1 MIHQAGRKCA
11 AVILVLVLMLSSV
24 SITAF
29 AASTPFAG
37 GDGSSDHPYEIANQ
51 EQLDSVR
58 DYLGSN
64 FKQIANITINTTTYP
79 NWSPIGEEGSP
90 FTGSYNGD
98 GHSITGLK
106 INETASEDSHTV
118 LGLFGVV
125 GSGGSISNIRL
136 ENVDIYVVSGS
147 STSVE
152 SFIGGLAG
160 ANLGTISNCSVTG
173 ILDVASQQ
181 IAAGGLVGNIGGF
194 NGVFGSPGANG
205 SGVVTGCT
213 SNCTLNVAGY
223 YQVVHAGGLVGEAFK
238 AGSSVNNSSSTGTVI
253 CRGGS
258 DVNQTGPTAGG
269 LLGYADGIEIEDC
282 SSDAVVSAVNARSQA
297 NAGGLIGGI
306 VGNCTISNCTSTGN
320 AEASDA
326 PGSKGTRLCVGGLI
340 GYSFSSS
347 AINNCHCTGNVTA
360 AGTGAATPAY
370 SYSAVYSGGFIGYIS
385 LGSDVVRISQ
395 CYATGNAIATVSTF
409 GYAYA
414 GGFGGCY
421 SKADVSKSY
430 SLGNAQ
436 AASPDGHASAGGF
449 TGYYGYASNPS
460 PTTLSN
466 CFSRGNAAANCIGKE
481 RVGGFSG
488 VIANSNASYCFGTGI
503 PTVSHDSSLIYC
515 GGFAGIKDAATIN
528 SCYYDS
534 TVSGKTDSD
543 RGTPM
548 STSDM
553 KKPDFETYMANA
565 GAGWKLV
572 SNLNGGYLVIDG
584 VGLGALPTSFVT
596 YKDGADEST
605 MYGSDTVAQ
614 GVIFSQP
621 SWISPENAGSSL
633 SGWYTDPSCG
643 SSYKW
648 NFALQTVSSASL
660 MLYAG
665 WESLD
670 PTAPT
675 LTAGAVNR
683 LSDTSATASFISDE
697 AGAYYYVVVE
707 NDAGEPVIDTSG
719 AGTACTT
726 GETVI
731 SLTTLIAGE
740 KDIYIKVKDAAGNV
754 SAALKIDI
762 PAYAILDTVEPTLT
776 AGAVNRLSDTNAT
789 VTFTS
794 DEAGDYYYVVV
805 EDGDGEPVIDT
816 SGAGTACTTGETVIS
831 LTTLIAGAKDIY
843 IKVKDAA
850 GNVSAA
856 LELDVPIFF
865 VPVTGI
871 LDVPASAAAG
881 TDLTLTGTVT
891 PADATNQSIVW
902 SVKSAGAT
910 GANIAGN
917 ILSTT
922 GAGTVIVTAAIVS
935 GVSQAT
941 DYTQDFTVIVY
952 SMAHDILEEQV
963 DTTVITAEGLFAE
976 VARLIVVPI
985 SDGDADRVELEEQLS
1000 EQNAIA
1006 AYEIHV
1012 EPAGAFRP
1020 PLTLSFRVGQ
1030 SFNGRTVYILH
1041 KLSNGSTDIYTPTVE
1056 NGEAVITVNELSP
1069 FLLAVDP
1076 QVTIVQQPQSVLALV
1091 GQTAA
1096 FHVEAE
1102 GLDPLAYQWQRRT
1115 GDGAAWEDISGATIA
1130 DYTTTKVNMS
1140 HNGYQYRVIITDV
1153 LGNSATS
1160 DTAILT
1166 IAVSPATGDNSQP
1179 LVYAVMTVLF
1189 AAAMIFILRRRRMA

>member
-1 MIHQAGRKCA
+1 MIYQTRKKCM
-11 AVILVLVLMLSSV
+11 AVLLVLVMML
-24 SITAF
+24 TAVPMI
-29 AASTPFAG
+29 ALATSDPPFAG
-37 GDGSSDHPYEIANQ
+37 GDGSQDHPYEIANQ
-51 EQLDSVR
+51 DQLDSVR
-58 DYLGSN
+58 DYLGSY
-64 FKQIANITINTTTYP
+64 FMQTANITINTITYP
-79 NWSPIGEEGSP
+79 NWAPIGTVASP
-90 FTGSYNGD
+90 FTGSYDGGD
-98 GHSITGLK
+98 YWIRDLK
-106 INETASEDSHTV
+106 INTTASSDSHTV

-125 GSGGSISNIRL
+125 GHGGLIGNINL
-136 ENVDIYVVSGS
+136 ENVDIDVASGS

-152 SFIGGLAG
+152 SFIGGLVG

-173 ILDVASQQ
+173 TLDAASQQ
-181 IAAGGLVGNIGGF
+181 IAAGGLAGNIGGF
-194 NGVFGSPGANG
+194 NPLGYDPGVI
-205 SGVVTGCT
+205 TGCT
-213 SNCTLNVAGY
+213 SNCTLDITGN
-223 YQVVHAGGLVGEAFK
+223 YQVAHAGGLVGEALTP
-238 AGSSVNNSSSTGTVI
+238 GSSINNSNSSGIVT

-269 LLGYADGIEIEDC
+269 LLGYADDIEIENC
-282 SSDAVVSAVNARSQA
+282 SSDSVVSALNARSQA

-306 VGNCTISNCTSTGN
+306 AGNCTISNCTSTGN
-320 AEASDA
+320 ATVSDA
-326 PGSKGTRLCVGGLI
+326 SGSTPSQISAGGLI
-340 GYSFSSS
+340 GSSFSASVI
-347 AINNCHCTGNVTA
+347 ANCHSSGDAIAT
-360 AGTGAATPAY
+360 GTGASSWPSLY
-370 SYSAVYSGGFIGYIS
+370 VYSGGFLGYAS
-385 LGSDVVRISQ
+385 AGGGGVNISQ
-395 CYATGNAIATVSTF
+395 CYALGNSTTTVNIN
-409 GYAYA
+409 GYAFA
-414 GGFGGCY
+414 GGFGGY
-421 SKADVSKSY
+421 LGNTNVSKSY
-430 SLGNAQ
+430 SKGNAQ
-436 AASPDGHASAGGF
+436 AVSAAGYAGAGGF
-449 TGYYGYASNPS
+449 TGYFFGVN
-460 PTTLSN
+460 TLAN
-466 CFSRGNAAANCIGKE
+466 CFSTGNAVANCANNE
-481 RVGGFSG
+481 RAGGFSG
-488 VIANSNASYCFGTGI
+488 VVQNSAVSYCYSAGI
-503 PTVSHDSSLIYC
+503 PSVSHDAYLPKC
-515 GGFAGIKDAATIN
+515 GGLTGVNNAGTISN
-528 SCYYDS
+528 CYYDS
-534 TVSGKTDSD
+534 TVSGKTDTD

-553 KKPDFETYMANA
+553 QKPDFVTYMANA

-596 YKDGADEST
+596 YKDGTDEST
-605 MYGSDTVAQ
+605 MYGSDIVAQ
-614 GVIFSQP
+614 GIVFSQP
-621 SWISPENAGSSL
+621 SWISPSKADSSL
-633 SGWYTDPSCG
+633 TGWYTDPSCA
-643 SSYKW
+643 SSFKW
-648 NFALQTVSSASL
+648 NFATQTVSSGAH

-665 WESLD
+665 WEALD

-675 LTAGAVNR
+675 LTVGAVNR
-683 LSDTSATASFISDE
+683 LSDTSATSSFISDE

-707 NDAGEPVIDTSG
+707 NDAGEPVIDISG

-856 LELDVPIFF
+856 LELDIPIFF

-881 TDLTLTGTVT
+881 TDLVLTGTVT

-985 SDGDADRVELEEQLS
+985 ADGDADRVELEEQLS

-1012 EPAGAFRP
+1012 EPAGAFQP
-1020 PLTLSFRVGQ
+1020 PLTLTFRVGQ

-1069 FLLAVDP
+1069 FLLADDP
-1076 QVTIVQQPQSVLALV
+1076 QVTIVQQPQSALALV

-1096 FHVEAE
+1096 FHVEAT
-1102 GLDPLAYQWQRRT
+1102 GLDPLSYQWQRRT
-1115 GDGAAWEDISGATIA
+1115 GDGAAWEDISGAASTG
-1130 DYTTTKVNMS
+1130 YTTTKVNMS
-1140 HNGYQYRVIITDV
+1140 HNGYQYRVIVTDV

-1166 IAVSPATGDNSQP
+1166 VAVSPATGDNSKP

-1189 AAAMIFILRRRRMA
+1189 AAAMIFILRKRRMA